1 MKLTA
6 FFHKNHRPQRIAKA
20 PAWTDLVFREGTFLK
35 RKRFT
40 APRAGV
46 LFCKLYLPLKVG
58 LVNGYPAV
66 IRVRLVREPFRGK
79 PMDPTGY
86 DERAL
91 IPTSDGY
98 ARLSFGVP
106 PLTPA
111 EKGRRY
117 RWQAQMLGHGTA
129 ETTGTHYAEWLV
141 Q

>member
-6 FFHKNHRPQRIAKA
+6 FFHKNHIPQKIARDPK
-20 PAWTDLVFREGTFLK
+20 WTDLVFREGAFLR

-40 APRAGV
+40 SPRDGL
-46 LFCKLYLPLKVG
+46 LFCKLYLPLKLARGTEGIV
-58 LVNGYPAV
+58 
-66 IRVRLVREPFRGK
+66 RVRLVREPFRGK

-86 DERAL
+86 DERYL
-91 IPTSDGY
+91 TPESDGY

-111 EKGRRY
+111 EKGRKY
-117 RWQAQMLGHGTA
+117 KWQAQLVGSGA
-129 ETTGTHYAEWLV
+129 ISTTGTHYAEWLV